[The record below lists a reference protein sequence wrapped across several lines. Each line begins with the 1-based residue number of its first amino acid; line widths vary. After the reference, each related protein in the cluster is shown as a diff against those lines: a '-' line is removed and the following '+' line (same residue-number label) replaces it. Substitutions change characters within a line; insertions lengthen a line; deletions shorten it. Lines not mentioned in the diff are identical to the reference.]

1 MAVKISI
8 KKSKVFYIALIAFL
22 IMMAMNF
29 SDDFIRTAEVFK
41 ANIEIEKVER
51 QGYKNYDVLE
61 GNFKFSLPSTWNAWE
76 QSFAGGEIIYH
87 LNFMSPNKKI
97 HGFIQAWKLNKP
109 LAQFLKESEKA
120 AVGPVDFKFYNKKE
134 IMVNRNKGFLIQYER
149 PNDKGNLYRAYEGF
163 LEDDKGNIY
172 RASFYTE
179 AKDWR
184 KYYTIIFNRIIQ
196 SFKIK

>member
-1 MAVKISI
+1 MDVKISI
-8 KKSKVFYIALIAFL
+8 KKSKVFYIALAAFL

-29 SDDFIRTAEVFK
+29 SDNFMRTAEVFK

-51 QGYKNYDVLE
+51 QGYKNYNVLE
-61 GNFKFSLPSTWNAWE
+61 GNFKFSLPSAWNAWE
-76 QSFAGGEIIYH
+76 QNFSGGEIAYH

-97 HGFIQAWKLNKP
+97 HGFIQVWKLDKP
-109 LAQFLKESEKA
+109 LAQFLEESEKA
-120 AVGPVDFKFYNKKE
+120 AVGNVDFKFYNKKG
-134 IMVNRNKGFLIQYER
+134 IIADRNKGFLIQYER

-163 LEDDKGNIY
+163 IEDGKGNIY

-179 AKDWR
+179 GKDWR
-184 KYYTIIFNRIIQ
+184 QYYTIIFNRIIQ

>member
-1 MAVKISI
+1 MAVKITV
-8 KKSKVFYIALIAFL
+8 KKSKVFYIAFIAFL

-29 SDDFIRTAEVFK
+29 SDNFIRTAEVFK
-41 ANIEIEKVER
+41 ENIEIEKVER

-109 LAQFLKESEKA
+109 LAQFLEESEKA

-134 IMVNRNKGFLIQYER
+134 IMVNRNNGFLVQYER

-163 LEDDKGNIY
+163 LQDDKGNIF